1 MTGKSGS
8 KKTGKGIKR
17 GEADAP
23 EDARKVPMPSNNP
36 TTNLLIAD
44 VVIRSASLLFRK
56 NIEKRLA
63 KASGK
68 SARGARK
75 LVENR
80 GLLKTVGLYG
90 ASRLA
95 TRSVPGLM
103 VVTGGLVAKTLYD
116 RGKQYQERQRKSPKK
131 SVKKL
136 AKDIGD
142 KT

>member
-1 MTGKSGS
+1 MTSKRGS
-8 KKTGKGIKR
+8 KVTAKGKKR
-17 GEADAP
+17 NS
-23 EDARKVPMPSNNP
+23 VPLPSSNP

-44 VVIRSASLLFRK
+44 VVIRGASLVFRK

-68 SARGARK
+68 GARGARK

-80 GLLKTVGLYG
+80 GLATTIGLYG

-103 VVTGGLVAKTLYD
+103 VVAGGLVAKTLYD
-116 RGKQYQERQRKSPKK
+116 RGKDYQQRRGKKAKSAD
-131 SVKKL
+131 KKL
-136 AKDIGD
+136 LEDD
-142 KT
+142 SDNPLTP